1 MEWSFLRNFA
11 ITLFAL
17 LNPLG
22 MLPIFIGYTARES
35 REVQRLVALFLSLTV
50 LALLLIFML
59 TGSAILNFFG
69 VSLNSFRVAGGILL
83 LLIGINIVNGTG
95 ATGTTGLITKDNQSN
110 LSNLSEAKSIYRQIV
125 IPMAMPLLVGP
136 GVIANVILYANEA
149 QVKKE
154 VGLDFGLIVM
164 SAVVSF
170 LVFVILAAG
179 KGLQRLIGDIGMSIT
194 QRVMGLFVAAIGV
207 QFLVTGV
214 SNIIIYNIVPEVLKL
229 LK

>member
-1 MEWSFLRNFA
+1 MNWSFLSNFA

>member
-1 MEWSFLRNFA
+1 MNWSFLSNFA

-83 LLIGINIVNGTG
+83 LLIGIKIVNGTG
-95 ATGTTGLITKDNQSN
+95 ATGTTGLMTKDNQSN

-154 VGLDFGLIVM
+154 VGLDFGLIIM